1 MFRSEKKRMDS
12 NLDSVFNRLQVS
24 TVCKEGITG
33 NLPASVNGHI
43 PAIDGPDV
51 RLNQAIGRKLNL
63 KRRKK
68 SNKRVLKK
76 AKLILPKT
84 FSLKQN
90 QGSKSHTNDSSDSSE
105 DDEDCIV
112 EEDEVFV
119 DDTSHTSVSTAPV
132 SCSTQYL
139 QQGAN
144 GQSSGNHAD
153 TVDSSPD
160 ELASYFEQ
168 ILFIPK
174 PMSLMA
180 QMMYA

>member
-1 MFRSEKKRMDS
+1 MG
-12 NLDSVFNRLQVS
+12 NRLQVS

-43 PAIDGPDV
+43 PAIDGHDV

-68 SNKRVLKK
+68 ANKRVLKK

-84 FSLKQN
+84 FSPKQN
-90 QGSKSHTNDSSDSSE
+90 QGTKSASHQGTTNDSSDDSE

-119 DDTSHTSVSTAPV
+119 DDTSQTSVSTAPV

-139 QQGAN
+139 
-144 GQSSGNHAD
+144 
-153 TVDSSPD
+153 
-160 ELASYFEQ
+160 
-168 ILFIPK
+168 
-174 PMSLMA
+174 
-180 QMMYA
+180 